1 MANELIL
8 PLMGEGVVEAQIGRW
23 LIEVGDEVNEGD
35 PIVEVETD
43 KVTTELE
50 SEFSGTLLEILVPE
64 GETAVLHQPLAL
76 IGEKNGQKLTV
87 NNQQS
92 AENTQLNTKN
102 TPTPISQSPNPTQ
115 SPSPK
120 PQSLVPAYP
129 TPNTRISPVV
139 KRMVAEHQ
147 LDLALIAGTGKN
159 GRITKRDVEAYLRK
173 AEDEGQKAEINSQQ
187 TISNNQQSTVAK
199 RSESKQLP
207 NRPAPQSPNP
217 PMTQSANL
225 QNSELMPLSNMRR
238 RIAEH
243 MVFSKQESPHATTVF
258 EIDFEAVAND
268 RRSEKEN
275 FAQRGVKLTYM
286 AYIGMAVVT
295 ALQQVPTANAQWQ
308 DEGIL
313 LHRNI
318 HLGMATAVDNGLI
331 VPVIKNADTLNLFGM
346 ATAVDQ
352 LAQKGRAGKLQSGD
366 LQGGT
371 FTITNHG
378 VFGSLFATPIINQP
392 QSGILGIGT
401 IEKRVCVVDDMIA
414 IRPKSYFSLSFDH
427 RILDGADADRFVQI
441 VKQTIENWS

>member
-1 MANELIL
+1 MAYELIL

-23 LIEVGDEVNEGD
+23 LKEVGDEVEEGD

-50 SEFSGTLLEILVPE
+50 SDFSGTLLEILVPE
-64 GETAVLHQPLAL
+64 GETAALHQVLAL
-76 IGEKNGQKLTV
+76 IGEKEGQPAGQIQKAPVNGQ
-87 NNQQS
+87 QS
-92 AENTQLNTKN
+92 TSRLDKPAP
-102 TPTPISQSPNPTQ
+102 PTPPVAKQPRPQKQNPVSTN
-115 SPSPK
+115 PEG
-120 PQSLVPAYP
+120 Y
-129 TPNTRISPVV
+129 NGRISPVV
-139 KRMVAEHQ
+139 KRMMAEHH
-147 LDLALIAGTGKN
+147 LDLSLINGTGKH
-159 GRITKRDVEAYLRK
+159 GRITKRDVENYLR
-173 AEDEGQKAEINSQQ
+173 DEGGRQKAEGVESQ
-187 TISNNQQSTVAK
+187 SREM
-199 RSESKQLP
+199 RSLAPDIKAPRNLETP
-207 NRPAPQSPNP
+207 PATSPQSPIP
-217 PMTQSANL
+217 SH
-225 QNSELMPLSNMRR
+225 QNSELMPLSNMRK

-258 EIDFEAVAND
+258 EIDFEAVA
-268 RRSEKEN
+268 RHRKAEKEN
-275 FAQRGVKLTYM
+275 FKQRGVKLTYM

-352 LAQKGRAGKLQSGD
+352 LAQKGRAGKLQTAD
-366 LQGGT
+366 MQGGT

-414 IRPKSYFSLSFDH
+414 IRRKAYFSLSFDH
-427 RILDGADADRFVQI
+427 RILDGADADRFMQI
-441 VKQTIENWS
+441 VKQTIETWQ